1 MKRAVLAVGVAVFL
15 AAPAAAQWLGQP
27 VWNSPMG
34 GTGIT
39 IYGDYGK
46 PNTDAGQGSAV
57 GGRVALAS
65 GSVTLTVGVA
75 SWKPEAFSSRVMSYG
90 GTMAARLIGGTL
102 LPVAVN
108 LQLGGAY
115 NPKVTS
121 GTLAPAQPQTTT
133 AEGAVGFSVV
143 LPTPGITIEPYVSPG
158 LRYHKYWNLGTLTDH
173 DTDFGWVVGGNLS
186 FGPVGVH
193 LAYDSER
200 FRGTTRDV
208 FGVGANVAIRVPLG
222 M

>member
-1 MKRAVLAVGVAVFL
+1 MKRAVLTVGVAVFL
-15 AAPAAAQWLGQP
+15 ATPAAAQWLGQP
-27 VWNSPMG
+27 IWNNPMG
-34 GTGIT
+34 ATGIT

-65 GSVTLTVGVA
+65 GSVTLTLGVA

-90 GTMAARLIGGTL
+90 GTMAARLIGGSL

-108 LQLGGAY
+108 LQVGGAQ

-121 GTLAPAQPQTTT
+121 GTQTWPQTTT
-133 AEGAVGFSVV
+133 AQGALGFSVV
-143 LPTPGITIEPYVSPG
+143 LPTPGVSIEPYFSPG
-158 LRYHKYWNLGTLTDH
+158 VRYHKYWNVTTGPSH
-173 DTDFGWVVGGNLS
+173 DTNFGWVVGGNLS
-186 FGPVGVH
+186 FGPMGIH
-193 LAYDSER
+193 LAYDSEK
-200 FRGTTRDV
+200 FGAATRGV

-222 M
+222 T